1 MPVHEETWLS
11 ASQGCCM
18 MMKEHALPGDMLD
31 KLVIADLIQFERLYR
46 DQQQWERLRSTY
58 HPDSLIRLGWFEG
71 TGDEYAEASRRMEA
85 GKGGWQIRH
94 MTHPTLVQVRGDR
107 ALAETNT
114 LIIRRA
120 KLGGVLVDVT
130 IYCQLYSRVERRDG
144 IWRILTIDAVYEK
157 DTAVPVYS
165 SDHFE
170 LNQEELEQGPAAY
183 RFSAYNLKKIGY
195 TIRPDDLYSTDQ
207 PERVAQLYR
216 EAEDWLSYAG
226 NLSPMQ

>member
-1 MPVHEETWLS
+1 
-11 ASQGCCM
+11 
-18 MMKEHALPGDMLD
+18 MKENALPGNMFD

-46 DQQQWERLRSTY
+46 DQQQWECLRSTY
-58 HPDSLIRLGWFEG
+58 HPDSLVRLGWFAG

-85 GKGGWQIRH
+85 NKGGWQIRH
-94 MTHPTLVQVRGDR
+94 ITHPTLVQVRGDR

-120 KLGGVLVDVT
+120 ELGGVLVDIT

-144 IWRILTIDAVYEK
+144 TWRILTLDVVYEK
-157 DTAVPVYS
+157 DTAVPVYA

-170 LNQEELEQGPAAY
+170 LNREELEQGPAAY

-195 TIRPDDLYSTDQ
+195 TVRPDELYSTNQ

-216 EAEDWLSYAG
+216 ESEDWLSNAS
-226 NLSPMQ
+226 NLSPVH